1 MKKMLSILL
10 SVLMLLSMM
19 PAAVAEVDTSAVY
32 DGIEPLETPMKLNLG
47 YLSGSHH
54 GMVSFL
60 IDRLGGYE
68 KVGLEVEI
76 QTFGNGPVMVEAMA
90 SNAWDAGTIG
100 LGGTLTGVISQGM
113 YIIGAAARDVA
124 SLRVLARNDSDIVA
138 DGVTVADKNV
148 YGTKEHWAGKELLIP
163 NGTTLHYT
171 LSTGLEALG
180 LTDKDVSIIHMD
192 VPNINTA
199 LRAKKGEIG
208 AMWGSFVYAEDI
220 NEDFTVVMNATDLG
234 INLPTVMC
242 ANPASYND
250 PEKYKAIK
258 KWMELYFATVDFIQ
272 ASDENFEWTCEQFTE
287 INEEQGVIGTVEENM
302 NVLGNDTHYTLAEN
316 YSYFNDKCEDGHLLI
331 EDMHVNPL
339 KFYINL
345 GSYAPESEEA
355 LLGGFFRGDII
366 NEIYNAQ

>member
-1 MKKMLSILL
+1 MKKMLSLLL
-10 SVLMLLSMM
+10 SLLMILSMI

-32 DGIEPLETPMKLNLG
+32 AGIEPLETPMKLNLG

-60 IDRLGGYE
+60 IDRLGGYD
-68 KVGLEVEI
+68 KVGLDVEI

-113 YIIGAAARDVA
+113 YIIGAAARDVD
-124 SLRVLARNDSDIVA
+124 SLRVLARNDSDLVA
-138 DGVTVADKNV
+138 DGVTVPEKNV
-148 YGTKEHWAGKELLIP
+148 YGTKEHWMGKEVLIP

-171 LSTGLEALG
+171 LSTGLETLG

-192 VPNINTA
+192 VPNVNTA
-199 LRAKKGEIG
+199 LRAKKGEVG
-208 AMWGSFVYAEDI
+208 AMWGSFVYADDI
-220 NEDFTVVMNATDLG
+220 NEDFTVVINATDLG
-234 INLPTVMC
+234 IDLPTVMC
-242 ANPASYND
+242 ANPTSYND

-287 INEEQGVIGTVEENM
+287 INEEQGVISTVEENR
-302 NVLGNDTHYTLAEN
+302 NVLAYSSHYTLEEN
-316 YSYFNDKCEDGHLLI
+316 YSYFNEKVEAGHLRI
-331 EDMHVNPL
+331 EDMHVKPL
-339 KFYINL
+339 QFYINL
-345 GSYAPESEEA
+345 GSYAPESQEA
-355 LLGGFFRGDII
+355 LLGGYFLGNLI
-366 NEIYNAQ
+366 NEIHDAK